1 MPPDSSSVP
10 SDADACPVDHS
21 ARSAWLAGRQAAP
34 EALGASHPLRSLRPP
49 ERTRAPR
56 SADTLPTDR
65 ETSSIP
71 RLLDDPEQPAT
82 KWVYPSQRQ
91 FHAALERKGHKA
103 HRVEDMDSIVPIHN
117 AVNERTWAQVLDW
130 ERRALGPEAE
140 ARIEDSVKLV
150 SFKGRP
156 KELSPRA
163 WFRSLVGCVN
173 AHTSEADGTATSR
186 PSIGTTG

>member
-1 MPPDSSSVP
+1 MSAP
-10 SDADACPVDHS
+10 SQSADGADACPVDHT
-21 ARSAWLAGRQAAP
+21 ARSAWLAARSGAP
-34 EALGASHPLRSLRPP
+34 DAGLPASHPLRTLRPP
-49 ERTRAPR
+49 ERPRAPR

-71 RLLDDPEQPAT
+71 RLLDDPDQPAT

-91 FHAALERKGHKA
+91 FHAALERKGHTA

-130 ERRALGPEAE
+130 ERRALGETDS
-140 ARIEDSVKLV
+140 RIEDSVKLV
-150 SFKGRP
+150 SFRGRP

-163 WFRSLVGCVN
+163 WFRSLIGFVGV
-173 AHTSEADGTATSR
+173 SSG
-186 PSIGTTG
+186 